1 MKTRSICFFLVFLAF
16 SCLKDDA
23 LTFEAIT
30 YSGDTCADC
39 TKVKIT
45 IPKALGDAKI
55 NKVVNNA
62 LKEELIYVL
71 NFNDE
76 QDAVEIETA
85 IRLFGKGY
93 TDLKQLYAEEATP
106 WEVKVNGSVSFEDKE
121 ILTIKLDSYL
131 FTGGAHGYNTTHY
144 LNFDKLNGIELNTE
158 DLFKNTSDFEKY
170 VETKFRLQ
178 EDIPEGGDIN
188 STGFMFE
195 TGSFYLPQNI
205 GYTKEGIQFF
215 YEQYEIASYA
225 DGPIIITIPYSELN
239 KYLAFNPSQK

>member
-1 MKTRSICFFLVFLAF
+1 MKTRSICFFLILLAF
-16 SCLKDDA
+16 SCKKDDA
-23 LTFEAIT
+23 LTFEPTT
-30 YSGDTCADC
+30 YSGDTCANC

-45 IPKALGDAKI
+45 IPKALGEAKI

-62 LKEELIYVL
+62 LKEELIYLL

-76 QDAVEIETA
+76 QDAIEIETA

-106 WEVKVNGSVSFEDKE
+106 WEANVNGSVSFENKE

-144 LNFDKLNGIELNTE
+144 LNFDKLNAIELNTE
-158 DLFKNTSDFEKY
+158 DLFKNTSDFERY

-178 EDIPEGGDIN
+178 EDIPSEGDIN

-195 TGSFYLPQNI
+195 TESFYLPQNI
-205 GYTKEGIQFF
+205 GYSKEGIQFF

-225 DGPIIITIPYSELN
+225 DGSIIITIPYSELK
-239 KYLAFNPSQK
+239 KYLVINPSQK

>member
-225 DGPIIITIPYSELN
+225 DGPIIITIPNSELN
-239 KYLAFNPSQK
+239 KYLAINPSQK